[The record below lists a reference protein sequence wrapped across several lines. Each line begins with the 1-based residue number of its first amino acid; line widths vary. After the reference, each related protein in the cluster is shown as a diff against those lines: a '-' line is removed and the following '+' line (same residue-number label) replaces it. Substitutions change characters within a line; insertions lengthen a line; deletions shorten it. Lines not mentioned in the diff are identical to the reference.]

1 MMIISIVFLV
11 VVVFSLKVFHWSW
24 FIFSFSLKV
33 LQLLLCNLLRNQ
45 ASSYYFLFIMKIW
58 FFSNSTFRIL
68 ARNNKLS
75 FFLNFFFF
83 QMRKVMFERGQW
95 MQMRRRKVVSLI
107 MFSKNDSRWIY
118 WDSKNWRCE
127 QTNHY
132 HNHHCHMFSF
142 IIIIIIATC
151 SQYHYNHYHHHH
163 MFSTSWF
170 SIHCRAHGSH
180 FQLLE
185 PRLIW
190 LMRRKGEERRA
201 ALEKCSKDIK
211 SFFDEVL
218 RLFKIFQ
225 DNNIEKEEREKREWN
240 GIDDE
245 ISLR

>member
-1 MMIISIVFLV
+1 
-11 VVVFSLKVFHWSW
+11 
-24 FIFSFSLKV
+24 
-33 LQLLLCNLLRNQ
+33 
-45 ASSYYFLFIMKIW
+45 
-58 FFSNSTFRIL
+58 
-68 ARNNKLS
+68 
-75 FFLNFFFF
+75 
-83 QMRKVMFERGQW
+83 

-132 HNHHCHMFSF
+132 HNHHCHMFPF

-190 LMRRKGEERRA
+190 LMRRKGEERKG
-201 ALEKCSKDIK
+201 EES
-211 SFFDEVL
+211 STWEM
-218 RLFKIFQ
+218 FKGYQIFLWWSVETLQ
-225 DNNIEKEEREKREWN
+225 DFSRQQHWEGREREKGMKWDWWWN
-240 GIDDE
+240 LFKVKNFKSIQFKS
-245 ISLR
+245 IAHNFILPFFSLNWFFIWKG